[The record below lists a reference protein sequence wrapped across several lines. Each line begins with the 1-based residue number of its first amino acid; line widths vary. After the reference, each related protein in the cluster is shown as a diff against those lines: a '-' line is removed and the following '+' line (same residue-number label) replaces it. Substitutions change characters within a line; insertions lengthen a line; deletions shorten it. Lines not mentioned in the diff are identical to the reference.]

1 MEEKSNITK
10 LTQKDYQKKY
20 DEKTQSVTI
29 VKDGYMEKGIKDH
42 LEFTYFITEKGLT
55 TIKWNGGKDNE

>member
-1 MEEKSNITK
+1 MLRT
-10 LTQKDYQKKY
+10 L
-20 DEKTQSVTI
+20 